1 MHHKDSPVGPQ
12 SGTWWET
19 IFAKGTTHTEVV
31 PFGPYL
37 EDHVDISKLKYN
49 VGFMEN
55 FGVLNLLFV
64 FMWVFLT
71 LLLMILLPFWLAK
84 LVMKRM

>member
-19 IFAKGTTHTEVV
+19 IFAKGTTHTDVV

-37 EDHVDISKLKYN
+37 EDHVDLTKLEYT
-49 VGFMEN
+49 VRFMQN
-55 FGVLNLLFV
+55 RIHGLFKPLFMVL
-64 FMWVFLT
+64 WVFLP
-71 LLLMILLPFWLAK
+71 LLLMILLPIRMAK
-84 LVMKRM
+84 FMR